1 MTQDFG
7 VRPYFAKINFGI
19 RAYLNK
25 RSFEKPKIEVIAR
38 KIQVHFVEILQISVK
53 YFLNEQKL

>member
-1 MTQDFG
+1 MTQNFG

-38 KIQVHFVEILQISVK
+38 KNTGVFRRNITNISEIFS
-53 YFLNEQKL
+53 